1 MDNKSTIIIVMM
13 NNRTDTRYRKT
24 YKQNVTNILYKN
36 LFQSEFIMDE
46 RWDSKVLESL
56 RLRNI
61 LG

>member
-1 MDNKSTIIIVMM
+1 MM

-36 LFQSEFIMDE
+36 LFQSEFVMDE

>member
-36 LFQSEFIMDE
+36 LFQSEFVMDE